1 MKEHSKYH
9 SYQIWVLRLFLA
21 ISFITDNQHPSPSLG
36 LLFGTM
42 FHMAHHSSTNR
53 HFNEW
58 TFMQLSFMESNEE
71 VS

>member
-1 MKEHSKYH
+1 MNIDSKLNNDSDY
-9 SYQIWVLRLFLA
+9 LK
-21 ISFITDNQHPSPSLG
+21 HPSPSLG

-42 FHMAHHSSTNR
+42 FHMARHSSTNR

-58 TFMQLSFMESNEE
+58 NFMQLSFMESNEE

>member
-1 MKEHSKYH
+1 MNIDSKLNNA
-9 SYQIWVLRLFLA
+9 SDFLKREFKVPQL
-21 ISFITDNQHPSPSLG
+21 SDLGVEHPSPSLD

-58 TFMQLSFMESNEE
+58 TFMQLSFME
-71 VS
+71 